1 MQFEELAK
9 RRYSSRHYQ
18 SKSIEKEK
26 LLKVLEAARVAPSAS
41 NKQPWKFFVFEGQ
54 EEVLRIAEA
63 YHREWLKDAPV
74 VIVACADHDKSW
86 KRASDGK
93 DHADIDIA
101 IAVDHMTLQATD
113 LGLATCWICNFD
125 PVKCRKILNLPEH
138 IEPIVILPLVYPS
151 DQGDINRHEKQRKS
165 AGDIIIWQ

>member
-9 RRYSSRHYQ
+9 HRFSSRHYQ
-18 SKSIEKEK
+18 PQPIEREK
-26 LLKVLEAARVAPSAS
+26 LLKVLEAARVSPSAA
-41 NKQPWKFFVFEGQ
+41 NKQPWKFYVFEGR
-54 EEVLRIAEA
+54 EAVMRIAEA

-74 VIVACADHDKSW
+74 VIVACTDHNKSW

-93 DHADIDIA
+93 DHADIDVA

-125 PVKCRKILNLPEH
+125 ADKCRKILDLPEN
-138 IEPIVILPLVYPS
+138 IEPVVILPLVYPS
-151 DQGDINRHEKQRKS
+151 DKADLNRHQKQRNTLE
-165 AGDIIIWQ
+165 DIIVRQ